1 MRMYERLSSSSV
13 LFYTAEIVSALAYL
27 HSLDV
32 VYRDLKPENILLDR
46 EGHVVI
52 TDFGFSKVLTGPTWT
67 LCGTPEYLAP
77 GNTLWRSVHGASSS
91 VQLTEILHGRGQSKA
106 VDWWSLGILIY
117 EMLMGQPPFM
127 DSSLMGLYEKIVRC
141 EIVWR
146 EELVSVDRETKD
158 LIEKLLQPEE
168 VLRLGS
174 GGSMEVMDHRSV
186 CIT

>member
-1 MRMYERLSSSSV
+1 M
-13 LFYTAEIVSALAYL
+13 
-27 HSLDV
+27 
-32 VYRDLKPENILLDR
+32 
-46 EGHVVI
+46 
-52 TDFGFSKVLTGPTWT
+52 
-67 LCGTPEYLAP
+67 
-77 GNTLWRSVHGASSS
+77 
-91 VQLTEILHGRGQSKA
+91 
-106 VDWWSLGILIY
+106 DWWSLGILIY

-146 EELVSVDRETKD
+146 DELVSVDRETKD
-158 LIEKLLQPEE
+158 LVERLLQPEE